1 MTVKLLILLR
11 FSFVTSLKLETL
23 KNWRHDFW
31 RVTKRWGIEGKK
43 IQKKNI
49 QAYEGKQIPLMTPIS
64 GIFWFYAKDNRHEEI
79 YRPVT
84 ILTIF
89 SKTFERCIY
98 VSLRMLI
105 ICYQNIKQTSQ
116 KDTLISFQ
124 IIWYL
129 TTYLS
134 LVKHHAHGFDYKSL
148 KIIFNFLSRIEISYS
163 SY

>member
-1 MTVKLLILLR
+1 MIFDAWPKDEV
-11 FSFVTSLKLETL
+11 LKA
-23 KNWRHDFW
+23 
-31 RVTKRWGIEGKK
+31 KRY
-43 IQKKNI
+43 KKNI

-64 GIFWFYAKDNRHEEI
+64 DIFWFYAKDNRHEEI